1 MKHTRP
7 CSFALVVLGASVVVA
22 NSQAKDDLDA
32 QAQAIV
38 DRMSIDELIGQ
49 MTQINIDAVIDWDS
63 GDNKA
68 VDPSKI
74 REMVNH
80 NVGSYLNTP
89 FSAFSNND
97 RANMERVAVEAI
109 NNGGKIAWT
118 VSEWRS
124 VIKQL
129 QDTHMKQNSV
139 PIIYG
144 LDTIH
149 GANYVAGAV
158 AFPHQINI
166 GMTFDPKFA
175 TSLGKFA
182 GRDTKAA
189 GVNWVFGPCLEVSR
203 HKGWP
208 RTHETF
214 GEDPVV
220 VAEMGKHI
228 VQGIQS
234 NNVAACFKH
243 FIGYSGSADG
253 KDRGDVTLSKYD
265 LLNHFVPSFKA
276 AIDAGIMTGMGSYV
290 NVNGTPMSANRQ
302 LHMDLLRKDLQFD
315 GMHVSDWSE
324 IYMMDWW
331 HHFALNQKDAVKRA
345 MNNASYDMSMV
356 PDDTS
361 FIDHMKTLYASKEVP
376 FTRIKNSAKRVI
388 KLKLKLNLYKDP
400 VPGADVADQVGDWP
414 SQAAAWDAA
423 QESLVLLK
431 NDNSILPL
439 DKSKKFFFTGSSI
452 DNIGLLCGG
461 WTVTWQ
467 GVKKNE
473 YFPDYRR
480 TIKDAMSA
488 VVNDPSRTTF
498 YEGVNIGGT
507 WQDINQ
513 AKAMAQEAD
522 YTVVAI
528 GERTYA
534 ELMGNK
540 DPFEL
545 PSGLTD
551 YVKEL
556 ASTGT
561 KIILIL
567 AEGRPRLL
575 NGVADVASAIVY
587 AGLPCEMGGEA
598 ISEVLFGKENF
609 SGKMALT
616 YPKTDDDLNMA
627 TPYYGRRGDMCVV
640 DGVESSCPV
649 EWQFGEGLSYTTFDY
664 S

>member
-1 MKHTRP
+1 MML
-7 CSFALVVLGASVVVA
+7 ALAAVA
-22 NSQAKDDLDA
+22 ATGQDLDA

-38 DRMSIDELIGQ
+38 DGMSLDQLIGQ
-49 MTQINIDAVIDWDS
+49 MTQLNINFVVQDFTL
-63 GDNKA
+63 N
-68 VDPSKI
+68 PSKVQ
-74 REMVNH
+74 EAADQY
-80 NVGSYLNTP
+80 VGSYLNSP
-89 FSAFSNND
+89 FSGEFMD
-97 RANMERVAVEAI
+97 QTEFERKIKVAASARDG
-109 NNGGKIAWT
+109 NGGVGWDAT
-118 VSEWRS
+118 EWRS
-124 VIKQL
+124 TISAI
-129 QDTHMKQNSV
+129 QDIHMANGGT
-139 PIIYG
+139 PILYG

-149 GANYVAGAV
+149 GANYVRGAV
-158 AFPHQINI
+158 LFPQQINV
-166 GMTFDPKFA
+166 GATFNPSLA
-175 TSLGKFA
+175 QSLGQYA
-182 GRDTKAA
+182 GRDTKA
-189 GVNWVFGPCLEVSR
+189 GGIPWVFGPCLEVAR
-203 HKGWP
+203 HKHWP
-208 RTHETF
+208 RIFETF

-220 VAEMGKHI
+220 VAEMGKNI
-228 VQGIQS
+228 IQGIQS

-243 FIGYSGSADG
+243 FIGYSGSVG
-253 KDRGDVTLSKYD
+253 GTDRDPVSLSTYD

-276 AIDAGIMTGMGSYV
+276 AIDAGVMTGMGSYIAL
-290 NVNGTPMSANRQ
+290 NGTPMAANKQ
-302 LHMDLLRKDLQFD
+302 LHYDLLRKDLKFD
-315 GMHVSDWSE
+315 GMIVSDWSE
-324 IYMMDWW
+324 IYMLDDF
-331 HHFALNQKDAVKRA
+331 HHFASGREDAVDRA
-345 MNNASYDMSMV
+345 MNNGTYDMSMV
-356 PDDTS
+356 PEDTS
-361 FIDHMKTLYASKEVP
+361 FIGYMQTLSKAGRVSLD
-376 FTRIKNSAKRVI
+376 RIKSAAKRVV
-388 KLKLKLNLYKDP
+388 KLKLQLNLFDDP
-400 VPGADVADQVGDWP
+400 TPGADLVNQVGDSS
-414 SQAAAWDAA
+414 SQAAAWDTAK
-423 QESLVLLK
+423 ESLVLLK
-431 NDNSILPL
+431 NDNNILPL
-439 DKSKKFFFTGSSI
+439 DASKKFFFTGSSI

-461 WTVTWQ
+461 WSLTWQ
-467 GVKKNE
+467 GVNQNQ
-473 YFPDYRR
+473 YFPMHGR
-480 TIKDAMSA
+480 TIKDAMSD
-488 VVNDPSRTTF
+488 VVNDPSRAIF

-507 WQDINQ
+507 WQDIDK